1 MSKLE
6 GSARG
11 WLMSADATDI
21 PRCRAKRRLRA
32 EASERHA
39 EATERRAEATE
50 RERKVEVAC

>member
-21 PRCRAKRRLRA
+21 PRWRAKRRLRA
-32 EASERHA
+32 EAS
-39 EATERRAEATE
+39 ERRAEATE